1 MTTEEVALPDVSH
14 VDVVDAKQMV
24 RGVLR
29 DRRSK
34 LTAKDVENFAPV
46 FADTILDFAA
56 DAKTISLYVSVKNEP
71 DTLLAIAALHERGVR
86 ILLPKLGP
94 GLARMW
100 AEYTSDDLVVEAP
113 GRPPSPRGEAL
124 PSEAVEEADVIIV
137 PALAVN
143 HRGSRIGQGGGWYD
157 RMLKQNVTSKVGALI
172 YPWEFMDRPLPHDEQ
187 DVPIPF
193 VLLPGETIQIGR

>member
-1 MTTEEVALPDVSH
+1 MTTEEVALPDLSH

-56 DAKTISLYVSVKNEP
+56 DAKNISLYVSVKNEP

>member
-56 DAKTISLYVSVKNEP
+56 DAKNISLYVSVKNEP